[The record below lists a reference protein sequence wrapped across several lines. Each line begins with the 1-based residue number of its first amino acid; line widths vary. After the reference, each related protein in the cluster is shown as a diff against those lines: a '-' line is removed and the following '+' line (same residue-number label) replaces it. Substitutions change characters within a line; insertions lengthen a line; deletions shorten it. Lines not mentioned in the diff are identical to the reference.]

1 MKVHPLKRE
10 RELRGWSQAKVASAI
25 GTTPRTVHRWEH
37 GQGVPYPYYRE
48 KLCALFGKNTE
59 ELGLLPEKDPES
71 TDGVFPLSSLPS
83 ASAFVQPI
91 SSLYYPAIPAAP
103 AGESALIG
111 RDALLTELKQQLLA
125 HKNWALY
132 GLPGIG
138 KTALAA
144 ALAADPEVQHRF
156 HDGILWVGLGTEPN
170 VLSLLSHWATLL
182 GISLTHVENVSN
194 WASWGM
200 AVHAA
205 IGTRCMLIVIDDA
218 WKAEEALAFQ
228 IGGPNC
234 AHLVTTRLPHIAV
247 TFAGPGSVEVPQL
260 EETDGLALLARFAPE
275 ITTQETESAYAL
287 VRSVGALPL
296 ALTLMGKYLGSQAC
310 TRQPRRLHMAI
321 TQLQDAQQR
330 LLLSVPAS
338 LLERSPSLSPG
349 TPLSLHATIEVSER
363 LVSEQA
369 RFALRALSVFPAKP
383 NSFSE
388 ALALAVSGE
397 GVHVFDE
404 LCDAGL
410 LESNWSDRY
419 MLHQTIADYA
429 KQSLVATDAYKD
441 VYKRWILASVNY
453 VETYQNDYEQLDLE
467 VNNLLA
473 AFDASY
479 QQEQHQEEAI
489 RGVCAFAPFLQAR
502 GLHTVAREYLQHAY
516 TVARSLRDPS
526 SIITISSFLG
536 EIASILGANAQAEGY
551 LREGLALASEH
562 GDQVHLCR
570 LLSSLSFLAIMRG
583 QPTQAKAYAEEGLTI
598 ARLLGHSKPIVDL
611 LTWLGWATYDQ
622 QDYALADTYY
632 QEALPRA
639 RQMNDPQALC
649 RVLIGQGWL
658 ATALGNYAQAE
669 VFYQEGTTIA
679 YQIQHRFCLCLLRIG
694 QGWLAGRQ
702 GNYAE
707 AEAATQEALEL
718 ARHMHAYELTYR
730 SLTSLGWLAEKRGA
744 YTEADTHYQEALTLV
759 RRHERPQLLCMVLFH
774 LGKLRLKQQQIEA
787 AAAFF
792 QEMLDQAPEGD
803 RNLLARAQSGL
814 TQVALAQSH
823 QAEQR
828 DDSPW
833 LKADTSAQYQVG
845 SKE

>member
-1 MKVHPLKRE
+1 MKVHPLKYE
-10 RELRGWSQAKVASAI
+10 RELRGWSQAKVAKAI
-25 GTTPRTVHRWEH
+25 GTTSRTVHRWEH

-59 ELGLLPEKDPES
+59 ELGLLPEKNLES
-71 TDGVFPLSSLPS
+71 MDRASSPSSLPS
-83 ASAFVQPI
+83 SSEFVQPI
-91 SSLYYPAIPAAP
+91 PSLYDPAILAAP

-111 RDALLTELKQQLLA
+111 RDVLLTELKQQLLA

-144 ALAADPEVQHRF
+144 ALAADPEIQHRF

-194 WASWGM
+194 WESWGM

-247 TFAGPGSVEVPQL
+247 TFSGPGVVEVPQL
-260 EETDGLALLARFAPE
+260 EETDGFALLARFAPE

-296 ALTLMGKYLGSQAC
+296 ALTLIGKYLGSQAC

-388 ALALAVSGE
+388 ALALAVTGE
-397 GVHVFDE
+397 GTHVLDE

-410 LESNWSDRY
+410 LECSWSDRY

-429 KQSLVATDAYKD
+429 KQSLTGTDAYKD
-441 VYKRWILASVNY
+441 VYKRWILVSVNY

-479 QQEQHQEEAI
+479 QLEQHQEAI

-502 GLHTVAREYLQHAY
+502 GLHTVAREYLQQAY
-516 TVARSLRDPS
+516 SVAKPLRDPS
-526 SIITISSFLG
+526 YIVTISSFLG
-536 EIASILGANAQAEGY
+536 EIASILGANAQAEEY
-551 LREGLALASEH
+551 LRDGLALASEH

-583 QPTQAKAYAEEGLTI
+583 HPAQAKAYAEEGLTI
-598 ARLLGHSKPIVDL
+598 ARLLGHRKPIVDL
-611 LTWLGWATYDQ
+611 LTWLGWAAYDQ
-622 QDYALADTYY
+622 QDYTLADTYY

-639 RQMNDPQALC
+639 RQINDQQALC

-669 VFYQEGTTIA
+669 AFYQEGTTIA
-679 YQIQHRFCLCLLRIG
+679 HQLQHRFCLCLLRIG
-694 QGWLAGRQ
+694 QGWLSGRQ

-718 ARHMHAYELTYR
+718 ARRMHAYELTYR

-744 YTEADTHYQEALTLV
+744 YTEADTYYQEALILV

-774 LGKLRLKQQQIEA
+774 LGKLRLKQQQFEA

-792 QEMLDQAPEGD
+792 QEMFNRVPEGD
-803 RNLLARAQSGL
+803 QNLIARAQSGL
-814 TQVALAQSH
+814 KQVTLIQSH
-823 QAEQR
+823 QAEKR
-828 DDSPW
+828 DDSPR
-833 LKADTSAQYQVG
+833 LKADTYTQS
-845 SKE
+845 